1 MATIP
6 ERITVRQA
14 YTAMIFFL
22 ESLYE
27 RTQSDEIGGLLGSLQ
42 LMDDGRPFDPAAW
55 QDWLEAVE
63 KLPD

>member
-1 MATIP
+1 
-6 ERITVRQA
+6 
-14 YTAMIFFL
+14 MIFFL
-22 ESLYE
+22 EALYE

-55 QDWLEAVE
+55 HDWVEAVK